1 MQRVLTGEIK
11 QIRHPPLDCYEL
23 LMCVQSVKCRWML
36 DEVQGYLDYSQ
47 PVGTTGV
54 ESRNVYWVFGFRR
67 VNRALRLD
75 PHSFNARSKRDLPR
89 F

>member
-36 DEVQGYLDYSQ
+36 DEVQGYLDYF
-47 PVGTTGV
+47 TI
-54 ESRNVYWVFGFRR
+54 N
-67 VNRALRLD
+67 
-75 PHSFNARSKRDLPR
+75 
-89 F
+89 